1 MRKRRLKVK
10 HRLLKIAPDLIAL
23 LLANIFI
30 VWFWFDATKK
40 YEFENQGFLWVLLIV
55 PIIGIWLTYK
65 KFKEHPTVKL
75 SSYGFIPKPKF
86 PFARNM
92 YAVGTAIILV
102 SIGLFIIAIAR
113 PQTSSSWENKSTEG
127 IDIIIAM
134 DISASM
140 LAKDFDPNRLEASK
154 EVAKDFIDER
164 PNDRVGLVVYEGEA
178 FTQCPLTTD
187 HRVLTDLMDD
197 IKTGMVEGGTAIGSG
212 LATAVNRLKD
222 SDAKSKVIILL
233 TDGVNNAGNIPPIT
247 AAEIASEFGIRVYTI
262 GVGSKGR
269 AMSPVAMAPNGQFR
283 YDLVE
288 VKIDEKVLIKIA
300 EITDAEYF
308 RATDNHSLA
317 EIYEDI
323 DKLEKTKI
331 EVTQHSKKLDRFLSI
346 ALIAFGL
353 LIAYYIINVFVLR
366 FTP

>member
-1 MRKRRLKVK
+1 MK
-10 HRLLKIAPDLIAL
+10 HRLLKIVADLVAL

-30 VWFWFDATKK
+30 LWYWFESTQK
-40 YEFENQGFLWVLLIV
+40 YEFNDPALLWLLLIV
-55 PIIGIWLTYK
+55 PFIGIWLIYK

-75 SSYGFIPKPKF
+75 SSFGFLPNQRF
-86 PFARNM
+86 PLSRIL
-92 YAVGTAIILV
+92 YALSSGLILV

-113 PQTSSSWENKSTEG
+113 PQTSQSWENISTEG

-154 EVAKDFIDER
+154 QVAKSFIAER

-187 HRVLTDLMDD
+187 HRVLTNLMND

-212 LATAVNRLKD
+212 LATAVNRLKK
-222 SDAKSKVIILL
+222 SDALSKVVILL
-233 TDGVNNAGNIPPIT
+233 TDGVNNSGNIPPIT

-269 AMSPVAMAPNGQFR
+269 AMSPVAMAPNGQYR

-288 VKIDEKVLIKIA
+288 VKIDEKVLQKIA
-300 EITDAEYF
+300 EITDGEYF

-317 EIYEDI
+317 EIYQDI

-331 EVTQHSKKLDRFLSI
+331 EVTQHSKKLDRFLTI
-346 ALIAFGL
+346 ALVAFGL
-353 LIAYYIINVFVLR
+353 LIASYLIKTFVLR

>member
-1 MRKRRLKVK
+1 MK
-10 HRLLKIAPDLIAL
+10 HKLIKLAPDLIAL
-23 LLANIFI
+23 LLANAII
-30 VWFWFDATKK
+30 VWYWFESTVK
-40 YEFENQGFLWVLLIV
+40 YEFANPAFLWCLLIV
-55 PIIGIWLTYK
+55 PVIGIWLIYK
-65 KFKEHPTVKL
+65 KFREHPTVKL
-75 SSYGFIPKPKF
+75 SSYGFIPKAKL
-86 PFARNM
+86 PFARIM
-92 YAVGTAIILV
+92 YALSSALVLV

-113 PQTSSSWENKSTEG
+113 PQTSSSWENISTEG
-127 IDIIIAM
+127 IDIIITM

-154 EVAKDFIDER
+154 EVAKRFIAER

-187 HRVLTDLMDD
+187 HRVLTNLMND

-212 LATAVNRLKD
+212 LATAINRLKD

-233 TDGVNNAGNIPPIT
+233 TDGVNNSGNIPPIT

-269 AMSPVAMAPNGQFR
+269 ALSPVAMAPNGQFR
-283 YDLVE
+283 YDMVE
-288 VKIDEKVLIKIA
+288 VKIDEKVLQKIA
-300 EITDAEYF
+300 DLTDGEYF
-308 RATDNHSLA
+308 RATDNHSLSD
-317 EIYEDI
+317 IYQNI

-353 LIAYYIINVFVLR
+353 LIGYFIIRIFILR

>member
-1 MRKRRLKVK
+1 MK
-10 HRLLKIAPDLIAL
+10 HRLSKIAPDLIAL
-23 LLANIFI
+23 VLANVFLL
-30 VWFWFDATKK
+30 WYLFKATKK
-40 YEFENQGFLWVLLIV
+40 YEFDNQALLWGLLIV
-55 PIIGIWLTYK
+55 PLMGIWLIYK
-65 KFKEHPTVKL
+65 KYRNHPTVTL
-75 SSYGFIPKPKF
+75 SSFGFIPSPKI
-86 PFARNM
+86 PFARIL
-92 YAVGTAIILV
+92 YAVGSGLLLV
-102 SIGLFIIAIAR
+102 SIGLFIIAIGR
-113 PQTSSSWENKSTEG
+113 PQTSSSWENISTEG
-127 IDIIIAM
+127 IDIVITM

-154 EVAKDFIDER
+154 EVAKSFIAER

-187 HRVLTDLMDD
+187 HRVLTDLMND

-233 TDGVNNAGNIPPIT
+233 TDGVNNSGNIPPLT

-262 GVGSKGR
+262 GVGSEGR

-288 VKIDEKVLIKIA
+288 VKIDEKVLQEIA
-300 EITDAEYF
+300 NLTDAEYF

-317 EIYEDI
+317 EIYQDI

-331 EVTQHSKKLDRFLSI
+331 EVTQHSKKLDRFLNI
-346 ALIAFGL
+346 ALTAFGL
-353 LIAYYIINVFVLR
+353 LIATYIINVFVLR

>member
-1 MRKRRLKVK
+1 MK
-10 HRLLKIAPDLIAL
+10 HRLLKILPDLLAL
-23 LLANIFI
+23 FI
-30 VWFWFDATKK
+30 SNAVVLWYLYRLEAA
-40 YEFENQGFLWVLLIV
+40 YEFKDPYLLWLLVLV
-55 PIIGIWLTYK
+55 PLLGIWLIYK

-75 SSYGFIPKPKF
+75 SSFGFIPKQRYPL
-86 PFARNM
+86 AQIL
-92 YAVGTAIILV
+92 YALGSAATLI
-102 SIGLFIIAIAR
+102 SIGFFILAMAR
-113 PQTSSSWENKSTEG
+113 PQSSKSWENISTEG
-127 IDIIIAM
+127 IDIVIAM

-154 EVAKDFIDER
+154 EVAKDFIAER

-187 HRVLTDLMDD
+187 HRVLRDLMDD
-197 IKTGMVEGGTAIGSG
+197 IRTGMVEGGTAIGSG

-222 SDAKSKVIILL
+222 SDAKSKVVILL
-233 TDGVNNAGNIPPIT
+233 TDGVNNSGNIPPIT

-269 AMSPVAMAPNGQFR
+269 ALSPVAMAPNGQFR

-288 VKIDEKVLIKIA
+288 VKIDEKVLQKIA
-300 EITDAEYF
+300 DLTDAQYF

-317 EIYEDI
+317 EIYQDI

-331 EVTQHSKKLDRFLSI
+331 EVTQHSKKLDYFLPLTI
-346 ALIAFGL
+346 IGFVALVFALAIR
-353 LIAYYIINVFVLR
+353 IFVLR

>member
-1 MRKRRLKVK
+1 MK
-10 HRLLKIAPDLIAL
+10 HRLIKIAPDLIAL
-23 LLANIFI
+23 LLANAFI
-30 VWFWFDATKK
+30 LWYWFESTQK
-40 YEFENQGFLWVLLIV
+40 YEFANPTFLWFLLLV
-55 PIIGIWLTYK
+55 PIMGIWLIYK

-75 SSYGFIPKPKF
+75 SSFGFIPKPKF
-86 PFARNM
+86 PITRIL
-92 YAVGTAIILV
+92 YSISTAAILV
-102 SIGLFIIAIAR
+102 AIGLFIIAFAR
-113 PQTSSSWENKSTEG
+113 PQTSSSWENISTEG
-127 IDIIIAM
+127 IDIVIAM

-154 EVAKDFIDER
+154 EVAKDFIAER

-222 SDAKSKVIILL
+222 SDAKSKVVILL
-233 TDGVNNAGNIPPIT
+233 TDGVNNSGNIPPLT

-288 VKIDEKVLIKIA
+288 VKIDEKVLQKIA
-300 EITDAEYF
+300 DLTDGEYF

-317 EIYEDI
+317 EIYADI

-331 EVTQHSKKLDRFLSI
+331 EVTQHSKKLDRFLNI
-346 ALIAFGL
+346 GLIAFGL
-353 LIAYYIINVFVLR
+353 LIVYYSINAFVLR

>member
-1 MRKRRLKVK
+1 MK
-10 HRLLKIAPDLIAL
+10 HRLIKIAPDLVAL
-23 LLANIFI
+23 LLANALILWY
-30 VWFWFDATKK
+30 WFESTKK
-40 YEFENQGFLWVLLIV
+40 YEFANPGFLWFLLIV
-55 PIIGIWLTYK
+55 PIMGIWLIYK
-65 KFKEHPTVKL
+65 KYKNHPTIKL
-75 SSYGFIPKPKF
+75 SSFGFIPKPSF
-86 PFARNM
+86 PFARLM
-92 YAVGTAIILV
+92 YALQSFLLLL

-113 PQTSSSWENKSTEG
+113 PQTSSSWENISTEG
-127 IDIIIAM
+127 IDIVIAM

-154 EVAKDFIDER
+154 EVAKSFIAER

-212 LATAVNRLKD
+212 LSTAVNRLKD
-222 SDAKSKVIILL
+222 SEAKSKVIILL
-233 TDGVNNAGNIPPIT
+233 TDGVNNSGNIPPIT

-288 VKIDEKVLIKIA
+288 VKIDEKVLQKIA
-300 EITDAEYF
+300 DITDGEYF

-317 EIYEDI
+317 EIYANI

-331 EVTQHSKKLDRFLSI
+331 EVTQHSKKLDRFLKI
-346 ALIAFGL
+346 AGIAFGL
-353 LIAYYIINVFVLR
+353 LIAAYIINVFILR

>member
-1 MRKRRLKVK
+1 MK
-10 HRLLKIAPDLIAL
+10 HKLIKLAPDLIAL
-23 LLANIFI
+23 LLTNAFI
-30 VWFWFDATKK
+30 VWYWFESTVK
-40 YEFENQGFLWVLLIV
+40 YEFANPALLWALLIV
-55 PIIGIWLTYK
+55 PVMGIWLIYK
-65 KFKEHPTVKL
+65 KFREHPTVNL
-75 SSYGFIPKPKF
+75 SSYGFIPKAKL
-86 PFARNM
+86 PFAQIM
-92 YAVGTAIILV
+92 YALSSALVLV

-113 PQTSSSWENKSTEG
+113 PQTSSSWENISTEG

-154 EVAKDFIDER
+154 EVAKSFIAER

-187 HRVLTDLMDD
+187 HRVLTNLMND

-212 LATAVNRLKD
+212 LATAINRLKD

-233 TDGVNNAGNIPPIT
+233 TDGVNNSGNIPPIT

-262 GVGSKGR
+262 GVGSQGR
-269 AMSPVAMAPNGQFR
+269 ALSPVAMAPNGQFR
-283 YDLVE
+283 YDMVE
-288 VKIDEKVLIKIA
+288 VKIDEKVLQKIA
-300 EITDAEYF
+300 DLTEGEYF
-308 RATDNHSLA
+308 RATDNHSLSD
-317 EIYEDI
+317 IYQNI

-331 EVTQHSKKLDRFLSI
+331 EVTQHSKKLDRFLNI

-353 LIAYYIINVFVLR
+353 LIGYFIIRIFILR

>member
-1 MRKRRLKVK
+1 MK
-10 HRLLKIAPDLIAL
+10 HRLIKIAPDLVTLI
-23 LLANIFI
+23 LANLLI
-30 VWFWFDATKK
+30 VWYWFEASNKF
-40 YEFENQGFLWVLLIV
+40 EFVNPLILWGLLIV
-55 PIIGIWLTYK
+55 PFVGIWLIYK
-65 KFKEHPTVKL
+65 KLREHPTVKL
-75 SSYGFIPKPKF
+75 SSFGFIPAPYF
-86 PFARNM
+86 PFARVM
-92 YAVGTAIILV
+92 YALSSGFILV
-102 SIGLFIIAIAR
+102 SIGLFIIALAR
-113 PQTSSSWENKSTEG
+113 PQTSSSWENISTEG
-127 IDIIIAM
+127 IDIVIAM

-154 EVAKDFIDER
+154 EVAKSFIGER

-178 FTQCPLTTD
+178 FTQCPLTSD
-187 HRVLTDLMDD
+187 HRVLIDLLGD

-222 SDAKSKVIILL
+222 SDAKSKVVILL
-233 TDGVNNAGNIPPIT
+233 TDGVNNSGNIPPIT

-262 GVGSKGR
+262 GVGSQGR
-269 AMSPVAMAPNGQFR
+269 AMSPVAMAPNGQYR

-288 VKIDEKVLIKIA
+288 VKIDEKVLQKIA
-300 EITDAEYF
+300 DLTDGKYF

-317 EIYEDI
+317 EIYQDI

-331 EVTQHSKKLDRFLSI
+331 EVTQHSKKLDRFSSM

-353 LIAYYIINVFVLR
+353 LIGYYLIQVFVLR